1 MAAVKY
7 YGTGQVLTAD
17 FKAVKWVG
25 KTKNGKACTIE
36 LSNAI
41 NMGNIN
47 WTFAEKDDVV
57 PQIVFSAA
65 YTNTDA
71 HISDT
76 TEPWSIIIEDGVT
89 AGAAEIL
96 LGAGLFYIGGTA
108 VALTR
113 GGGSFDVARTFRE
126 INADDDMGPVK
137 DRVVITE
144 SRATLTMNILTMLTN
159 VSGYYPAVATT
170 TATT

>member
-1 MAAVKY
+1 MANVTLK
-7 YGTGQVLTAD
+7 GTGQVLSTD

-25 KTKNGKACTIE
+25 KTKDGKAVTIE
-36 LSNAI
+36 LANAI

-57 PQIVFSAA
+57 PQIVFTAC

-76 TEPWSIIIEDGVT
+76 TEPWTITYDGT
-89 AGAAEIL
+89 TGAGAGEIV

-108 VALTR
+108 IALTR
-113 GGGSFDVARTFRE
+113 GGGSFDVTRTFRQ

-137 DRVVITE
+137 DRVVITD
-144 SRATLTMNILTMLTN
+144 SVATLTMNVLTMLTN
-159 VSGYYPAVATT
+159 VINYYPAVATT
-170 TATT
+170 S